1 MITRNEF
8 IVLIVSFILGLFLTH
23 PLGFSCDESCI
34 HAVTFLSCAFAFLN
48 MEIYTFFTGGSVWN
62 PIAWGAATKSLVEDN
77 SNKNKLIRKISFIF
91 ILIIDILIIYGI
103 YKQSWIFN

>member
-1 MITRNEF
+1 MNLVYMQLHF
-8 IVLIVSFILGLFLTH
+8 YLVHLLFEYGNL
-23 PLGFSCDESCI
+23 
-34 HAVTFLSCAFAFLN
+34 
-48 MEIYTFFTGGSVWN
+48 YFFTGGSVWN